1 MTASLSAVGVLGA
14 DDVRGWRKRVP
25 QLVIAWALPLTAVV
39 LFAATWSDPIE
50 DDSIRE
56 NVSLEMMLGLVL
68 SVIFVSNLALGW
80 IRPRL
85 GMWLM
90 VGCLLILAPST
101 REPHEFA
108 IGLFW
113 LGLFVTD
120 LVLAR
125 RQTTVA
131 RDLPR
136 LEHHSLPPE
145 PFLTLEHR
153 NPWASWVW
161 SLMSLVLA
169 LVILGLWVNAR
180 GTLADLDARAEPR
193 DAEVTSV
200 DTAFDFVDFRVDGKK
215 YETQVED
222 AADFKVGQT
231 ITVRVDPTGQFDPL
245 GPEETDP
252 QWMTFWG
259 PLCAPLFLL
268 AVLLWLRP
276 RRRLRDQKRALA
288 DSRPIRA
295 MVTKAPSGAIE
306 LLTTDGLPF
315 GFCRRVTSYYER
327 ARPDI
332 QVFERE
338 STHEARVFGLSRY
351 GRTVLVEIPSL
362 GMLLVPQTPF
372 RDPFTTRALVRRLFG
387 RGSSPDVADPVE
399 VR

>member
-1 MTASLSAVGVLGA
+1 MTASLAAVGVLGA
-14 DDVRGWRKRVP
+14 EDIRGWRKRVP

-39 LFAATWSDPIE
+39 LFAATWSDPVE
-50 DDSIRE
+50 DASIQE
-56 NVSLEMMLGLVL
+56 NVSLETMLGLVL
-68 SVIFVSNLALGW
+68 FVIFFLTAALGW

-85 GMWLM
+85 GMWLL

-125 RQTTVA
+125 RQATVA

-145 PFLTLEHR
+145 PFLSLEHR

-180 GTLADLDARAEPR
+180 DTLSDLDARAEPR

-200 DTAFDFVDFRVDGKK
+200 DTAFDFLDFRVDGKK

-306 LLTTDGLPF
+306 LLTADGLPF

-327 ARPDI
+327 VRPDI

-338 STHEARVFGLSRY
+338 SVHEARVFGLSRY